1 MKIYLTNYE
10 KLIYKAESLWYI
22 ENHVEAV
29 KFYKLALKEKQA
41 GRISKKSIREN
52 IKELQDC

>member
-10 KLIYKAESLWYI
+10 KLIYEAERAWYI
-22 ENHVEAV
+22 ENHLRAI
-29 KFYKLALKEKQA
+29 KFYKLALKEQQT

-52 IKELQDC
+52 IKELQEC